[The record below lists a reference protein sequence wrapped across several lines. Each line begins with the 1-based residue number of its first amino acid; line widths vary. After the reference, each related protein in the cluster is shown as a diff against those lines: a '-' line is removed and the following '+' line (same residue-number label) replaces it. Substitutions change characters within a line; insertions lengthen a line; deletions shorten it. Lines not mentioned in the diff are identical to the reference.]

1 MLPHS
6 LAPQLCTLVTDVAG
20 GDDWLHEI
28 KYDGWRLLARKD
40 GDGVRLFTRGGVEWS
55 ARLPK
60 LTAAIRQLHVR
71 NAWLDG
77 ELVYLDE
84 HGYPRFERVLSCV
97 RSSEETALYFQVW
110 DLMWRDGRSLTDR
123 PLLERKQALADALSD
138 GSPRVRFTS
147 HVVGEGAAFFR
158 AADAHDVEGIVSKR
172 VDSRYHAGRRTRDWL
187 KVKCWRQY
195 RLLVGGV
202 ERDDEGRLAALLVG
216 SPDGDRLRYEG
227 RVELGLHR
235 LYGVRTAWLDGRAA
249 ADSPFRDG
257 PSARGRVWLD
267 PNVAITVRALPRA
280 AGEPLRHAVAIGVSQ
295 VVRQRKG

>member
-6 LAPQLCTLVTDVAG
+6 LAPQLCTLVADVAD

-40 GDGVRLFTRGGVEWS
+40 GDNARLFTRGGVEWS

-60 LTAAIRQLHVR
+60 LTAAIRQLRVR

-84 HGYPRFERVLSCV
+84 RGYPRFERVLSCV
-97 RSSEETALYFQVW
+97 RSSNDGALYFQVW
-110 DLMWRDGRSLTDR
+110 DLMWRNGRSLTDR
-123 PLLERKQALADALSD
+123 PQLERKQALSD
-138 GSPRVRFTS
+138 VLVDVSQRVRFTS
-147 HVVGEGAAFFR
+147 HVVGDGAEFFR
-158 AADAHDVEGIVSKR
+158 AADSLNVEGIVSKR

-195 RLLVGGV
+195 RLMVGGL
-202 ERDDEGRLAALLVG
+202 ERDDNGHLSALLVG

-227 RVELGLHR
+227 RVEFGLHR
-235 LYGVRTAWLDGRAA
+235 VRGMWLDGKGASE
-249 ADSPFRDG
+249 SPFRDG

-280 AGEPLRHAVAIGVSQ
+280 TGERLRHAVLMGSL
-295 VVRQRKG
+295 